1 MELDWIR
8 KGFKGW
14 DVRSDLQGN
23 TSDEHV
29 LSTVQLVKRY
39 WVNDQQRYFHRASHR
54 DEDGQRIRRW
64 LAKRPRFH
72 LHFTPTSASWLNL
85 VIAQFYSAGLG
96 TWLTYRRH
104 VELTM
109 STRWPL
115 VPDQV
120 GSGRVGAH
128 SEPMC
133 LSMGLP
139 E

>member
-23 TSDEHV
+23 TSDEDV
-29 LSTVQLVKRY
+29 LSTLQLVKRY
-39 WVNDQQRYFHRASHR
+39 WVDDQQRYFHRASHR

-85 VIAQFYSAGLG
+85 VIAAVLFG
-96 TWLTYRRH
+96 RPRH
-104 VELTM
+104 LADV
-109 STRWPL
+109 
-115 VPDQV
+115 
-120 GSGRVGAH
+120 
-128 SEPMC
+128 
-133 LSMGLP
+133 
-139 E
+139 